1 MHRVFYLARLGL
13 SRVLV
18 ELNTRSINLNRVHT
32 FARYVFRKNDFL
44 ALPVFFINRLH
55 HRLGAIERIYLWQQ
69 ARLVHNKSRVA
80 ISGAEAS
87 LIFELGHAVLPD
99 RPLIA
104 MHIDIT
110 SGHLIE
116 LNVIGEVRALLL
128 SVFISLHIGQVHIR
142 TLVLVKVIRVLLLDW

>member
-1 MHRVFYLARLGL
+1 M
-13 SRVLV
+13 
-18 ELNTRSINLNRVHT
+18 HT

-55 HRLGAIERIYLWQQ
+55 RLGAIERIHLWQQ

-87 LIFELGHAVLPD
+87 LILELRHAVLPD
-99 RPLIA
+99 RPLAA

-128 SVFISLHIGQVHIR
+128 SVFISLHIGQVHI
-142 TLVLVKVIRVLLLDW
+142 